1 MDPNVPIGKMSKK
14 KRKELYAAR
23 RGSWGDINPVT
34 RRSEDPKA
42 YNRKKT
48 RNWSDDTSGTVF
60 FCAIFRAAY
69 EGRSADFS
77 SIRPN
82 TPANF
87 RVSFCNRK
95 II

>member
-34 RRSEDPKA
+34 RRSENPKA
-42 YNRKKT
+42 YNRRKT

-60 FCAIFRAAY
+60 FLCHFSLAARRPVRKFFAR
-69 EGRSADFS
+69 RSV
-77 SIRPN
+77 I
-82 TPANF
+82 
-87 RVSFCNRK
+87 VK
-95 II
+95 